1 MLDRVLAAVRASRV
15 DRVHAVVSG
24 HAPATRDRART
35 FADRLADCA
44 VVDAPGEG
52 YVGDLGAALDAVG
65 RPVVT
70 VAADLPLL
78 APGHV
83 DDAVAAAVGRRDAA
97 ADAGEPTAAEG
108 VDDPDDDAA
117 PPVRS
122 VTVAV
127 PAALKRRLGC
137 SVDTTFDDDGR
148 TLAPTGLN
156 VVGDEDPDEVVRV
169 VEDPR
174 LAINVNR
181 PADLDVAEAEVPPP
195 EETPWLET
203 LPGTERFGS

>member
-1 MLDRVLAAVRASRV
+1 
-15 DRVHAVVSG
+15 
-24 HAPATRDRART
+24 
-35 FADRLADCA
+35 
-44 VVDAPGEG
+44 
-52 YVGDLGAALDAVG
+52 
-65 RPVVT
+65 
-70 VAADLPLL
+70 
-78 APGHV
+78 
-83 DDAVAAAVGRRDAA
+83 
-97 ADAGEPTAAEG
+97 
-108 VDDPDDDAA
+108 
-117 PPVRS
+117 
-122 VTVAV
+122 
-127 PAALKRRLGC
+127 
-137 SVDTTFDDDGR
+137 VDTTFDDDGR